1 VLCGRP
7 PGIDTHVNDGRS
19 SEDGVSRGQGQG
31 CPSGHPQ
38 ISPMPYKPAALQVQA
53 DWEMKSLE
61 ELCPNVQFGNQQ
73 EVIDFLLGDCYQN

>member
-1 VLCGRP
+1 
-7 PGIDTHVNDGRS
+7 
-19 SEDGVSRGQGQG
+19 
-31 CPSGHPQ
+31 
-38 ISPMPYKPAALQVQA
+38 MPYKPAALQVQA